1 MSIVIFPWNYI
12 TCPGFFIDYDNVS
25 FYLIVGG
32 CRTREDDIDLAW
44 WDSIEKVTTMTI
56 ENASLK
62 TCDFTKCGTEGKI
75 AIVTSDFVDK
85 SMENI
90 HLYCV
95 QSPETLNNKQKVA
108 VKEIFKISNPMI
120 TVHDVS
126 IHANML
132 VYSTNDSMTG
142 GNYLTLVNIEP
153 SRKDESWRIMISDIN
168 YLRYINITSS
178 AFLGIYQDGDIV
190 ICGIQELLRG
200 MMHTNK
206 NLDIKLLKM
215 TNKSWAL
222 NRPIFCSDDS
232 LCNREIISAKSISL
246 DTCGSFAF
254 LSNGHGDTLKLYY
267 SPCLIDLTS
276 SHQIKESSQS
286 MAKDERNEDEND
298 ENSLC

>member
-1 MSIVIFPWNYI
+1 MSLL
-12 TCPGFFIDYDNVS
+12 
-25 FYLIVGG
+25 LIVGG
-32 CRTREDDIDLAW
+32 CRTRAEDIDMAW
-44 WDSIEKVTTMTI
+44 WDSIEKVTTMRI
-56 ENASLK
+56 ENTSLK

-85 SMENI
+85 SKETI
-90 HLYCV
+90 YVYRV

-126 IHANML
+126 IHAKML
-132 VYSTNDSMTG
+132 LYSSNDSITG
-142 GNYLTLVNIEP
+142 GNYLTLVNLEH
-153 SRKDESWRIMISDIN
+153 SKKDESWRIMISDIN

-178 AFLGIYQDGDIV
+178 ALLGIYQDGDIV
-190 ICGIQELLRG
+190 ICGIQELLCG
-200 MMHTNK
+200 MVHTNK
-206 NLDIKLLKM
+206 NIDVKSLKI

-246 DTCGSFAF
+246 DTSGSFAF

-267 SPCLIDLTS
+267 SPSIIDLTS
-276 SHQIKESSQS
+276 SHPTKESSQS
-286 MAKDERNEDEND
+286 MAKDESDED